1 MRVYGIVVSE
11 KEVAGMKA
19 MTVKQVSKL
28 TGVSVRTLQY
38 YDDIGLLS
46 PSERTEAGYRLYE
59 EAQLATL
66 QEILL
71 FRELEFPLK
80 DIQRI
85 ITSPDFDR
93 SKAIAQQIKLLTMK
107 KEHIENLIS
116 LAREIRSKG
125 AGTMSFDAFD
135 TKKMEEYAEKA
146 KASWGTTQAYKEY
159 EEKSKGRTRE
169 NALDISRGMMELF
182 AQLGAIR
189 DSDPASERAQAL
201 VRDLQEYITENY
213 YNCTKEILSGLGKMY
228 AAGGEFTKN
237 IDSYGGDG
245 TAEFTHKAI
254 EIYCR

>member
-1 MRVYGIVVSE
+1 
-11 KEVAGMKA
+11 
-19 MTVKQVSKL
+19 
-28 TGVSVRTLQY
+28 
-38 YDDIGLLS
+38 
-46 PSERTEAGYRLYE
+46 
-59 EAQLATL
+59 
-66 QEILL
+66 
-71 FRELEFPLK
+71 
-80 DIQRI
+80 
-85 ITSPDFDR
+85 
-93 SKAIAQQIKLLTMK
+93 
-107 KEHIENLIS
+107 
-116 LAREIRSKG
+116 
-125 AGTMSFDAFD
+125 
-135 TKKMEEYAEKA
+135 MEEYAEKA